1 MLSAT
6 SRLRPLVLAVAGAL
20 ALALL
25 AGCGSEQAPPVP
37 TGEPAAATPTS
48 PPRATPT
55 PPSAAPTSTL
65 APPEP
70 TALAPIPPVARP
82 PRDLYCGQAAVEA
95 RIGDQTRRAVA
106 LTFDAGADRGYTTEI
121 LNTLA
126 QQGVTAAF
134 GLTGVWAEA
143 NPDLVSAIAA
153 DGHLIINH
161 SYDHP
166 SFTGLS
172 TGMAP
177 LIRDERID
185 QLQHA
190 DAVILSITGAT
201 TRPFFR
207 PPFGDL
213 DQSVLC
219 DIYAA
224 GYTYAIIWTIDSGG
238 WAGAGAAEIAQTVIS
253 RARPGAIVIMH
264 VGSESQDAAALPE
277 VIAGLRAAGY
287 ELVALPE
294 LLP

>member
-1 MLSAT
+1 MSST
-6 SRLRPLVLAVAGAL
+6 IFRLYLVGLAIAAVLAL
-20 ALALL
+20 TLL
-25 AGCGSEQAPPVP
+25 AGCGSEEAPSIP
-37 TGEPAAATPTS
+37 TDEPPAVTPTS
-48 PPRATPT
+48 SPASTPT
-55 PPSAAPTSTL
+55 PLDAAPTPTPG
-65 APPEP
+65 PPEP
-70 TALAPIPPVARP
+70 TRPAPIPPLARP
-82 PRDLYCGQAAVEA
+82 PLTLQCGQAAVEA

-106 LTFDAGADRGYTTEI
+106 LTFDAGADRGYTSEI
-121 LNTLA
+121 LNMLA

-143 NPDLVSAIAA
+143 NPDLVGAIAA
-153 DGHLIINH
+153 AGHLIINH

-172 TGMAP
+172 TGLSP
-177 LIRDERID
+177 LTREERID

-190 DAVILSITGAT
+190 DAVIRSITGVT

-224 GYTYAIIWTIDSGG
+224 GYTYAVNWTIDSGG
-238 WAGAGAAEIAQTVIS
+238 WAGAGAAEIAQTVLS

-287 ELVALPE
+287 ELVALPS